1 MRPLRATRPLAPAW
15 ASVVVAGG
23 AGSEGAGASVVGG
36 RVMTVVG
43 GAVGPAVVVLLDT
56 DQWVLMLEL
65 VDEVVLGAALE
76 LGTTVVVGG
85 GGGGGGV

>member
-1 MRPLRATRPLAPAW
+1 
-15 ASVVVAGG
+15 
-23 AGSEGAGASVVGG
+23 
-36 RVMTVVG
+36 MTVVG